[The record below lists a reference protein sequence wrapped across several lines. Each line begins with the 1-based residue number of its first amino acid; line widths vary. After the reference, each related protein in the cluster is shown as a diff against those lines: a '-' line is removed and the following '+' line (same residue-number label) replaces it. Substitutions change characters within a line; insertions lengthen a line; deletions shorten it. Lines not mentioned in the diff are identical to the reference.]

1 MGDFFLTQDAFEK
14 RCKNWTEPNDVK
26 YRMEPAHKAEGLFQN
41 ELAKCVTSWSRH
53 TVILGAFLFVSQEVQ
68 AQVAPNYYYVWCGC
82 PQGSYMNSAM
92 GIHMPRRVTNPY
104 FALEMSQSGINL
116 PQRTPAF
123 HVHKV
128 QIGARR
134 WSGRHAKYALINGK
148 LVHPNR
154 VVAQHNKVGRIMPR
168 LSTRVR
174 RGGCRQSAVTRAG
187 LVCVELDASPVWKL
201 GNQVPLGVPRTPW
214 DIRVAISRGQQIL
227 ADMRILATE
236 RRFRFIEP
244 DYVIPFSVMPKDKA
258 FVDGKL
264 WGLHNPKRKTGK
276 SKADIDAVRAWDLSI
291 GSSDVV
297 VAVIDT
303 GVRHTHQDLRNQM
316 WVNADEVPNNG
327 KDDDNDGFVDNIFGV
342 DAVNDDG
349 DPMDDNGHGTHCAGT
364 IGAEANN
371 GHPHVG
377 VAWKVRL
384 MACKSISA
392 MGTGTTSDA
401 VKCIDWAVS
410 NGAQVLSLSWGHS
423 EESKALFSALWKA
436 RNKGVVVV
444 AAAGNEGANTD
455 KSPHYPSGYEM
466 DNIIS
471 VAAIN
476 QRGRLTSWSNYGA
489 RSVDL
494 AAPGDDIYSTSAES
508 DSGYVALSGTSM
520 ACPHVSGVAALML
533 ARNPKVTPSELRVKL
548 IRAVTPATNLKGR
561 TVSGGWVNA
570 YNALTLVKQ
579 GANPL
584 SRRPF
589 RRFSR

>member
-1 MGDFFLTQDAFEK
+1 MKLA
-14 RCKNWTEPNDVK
+14 N
-26 YRMEPAHKAEGLFQN
+26 KAKGLFRN
-41 ELAKCVTSWSRH
+41 ELARH
-53 TVILGAFLFVSQEVQ
+53 ITKWFGFIIVFGESFIGLKEAH
-68 AQVAPNYYYVWCGC
+68 AQLLPNYYYVWCACHQGTYMDSVTGLQT
-82 PQGSYMNSAM
+82 PQRAVNPQFLLARSYPGAN
-92 GIHMPRRVTNPY
+92 PRRHTT
-104 FALEMSQSGINL
+104 G
-116 PQRTPAF
+116 F
-123 HVHKV
+123 HIHKV
-128 QIGARR
+128 QIGTKR
-134 WSGRHAKYALINGK
+134 WSGRHTKYALINGK

-154 VVAQHNKVGRIMPR
+154 VVAQHNKIGRIMPR
-168 LSTRVR
+168 LSTRLR

-187 LVCVELDASPVWKL
+187 LVCVELDMGPVE
-201 GNQVPLGVPRTPW
+201 PLGRQIPLIVPRTPW
-214 DIRVAISRGQQIL
+214 DIRVAASRGQQIL
-227 ADMRILATE
+227 ADIKVLAAE
-236 RRFRFIEP
+236 KRFRFIEP
-244 DYVIPFSVMPKDKA
+244 DYVIPFSLTPKDKA
-258 FVDGKL
+258 FVDEKL
-264 WGLHNPKRKTGK
+264 WGLHNPGRKKGT
-276 SKADIDAVRAWDLSI
+276 SKADVDAVRAWDI
-291 GSSDVV
+291 NTGSSDVV

-303 GVRHTHQDLRNQM
+303 GVRYTHRDLRNQM
-316 WVNADEVPNNG
+316 WVNIDELSNNG
-327 KDDDNDGFVDNIFGV
+327 KDDDNDGFVDNIYGI
-342 DAVNDDG
+342 DAVNNDG

-384 MACKSISA
+384 MACKSISS

-423 EESKALFSALWKA
+423 DESKALFSALWKA
-436 RNKGVVVV
+436 RNKGVLVV

-476 QRGRLTSWSNYGA
+476 QNGRLTSWSNYGA

-533 ARNPKVTPSELRVKL
+533 AQNPKITPSDLRSKL
-548 IRAVTPATNLKGR
+548 IRAATPATNLKGR

-570 YNALTLVKQ
+570 YNALNLVKQ
-579 GANPL
+579 DMIPL

-589 RRFSR
+589 RGSLR

>member
-1 MGDFFLTQDAFEK
+1 MK
-14 RCKNWTEPNDVK
+14 H
-26 YRMEPAHKAEGLFQN
+26 AHKAKGSFRN
-41 ELAKCVTSWSRH
+41 ELAKRVIRGGGCTI
-53 TVILGAFLFVSQEVQ
+53 ILGATLFVGQETQ
-68 AQVAPNYYYVWCGC
+68 AQSLPNYYYVWCGC
-82 PQGSYMNSAM
+82 PQGPYINPAT
-92 GIHMPRRVTNPY
+92 GIQIPRRVTNPY
-104 FALEMSQSGINL
+104 FALATPQRGINL
-116 PQRTPAF
+116 RQYTQAF
-123 HVHKV
+123 HLHKV
-128 QIGARR
+128 QIGAKR
-134 WSGRHAKYALINGK
+134 WSGRHSKYALINGK

-154 VVAQHNKVGRIMPR
+154 VVAQHKGVGRIMPR

-174 RGGCRQSAVTRAG
+174 RGGCRQSIVTRAG
-187 LVCVELDASPVWKL
+187 LVCVELDTNPPEPL
-201 GNQVPLGVPRTPW
+201 GRQTPLGVPRTPW
-214 DIRVAISRGQQIL
+214 EIRMAASRGQQIL

-236 RRFRFIEP
+236 RRFRFVEP
-244 DYVIPFSVMPKDKA
+244 DYVIPFSLTPNDKA
-258 FVDGKL
+258 FVDGDL
-264 WGLHNPKRKTGK
+264 WGLHN
-276 SKADIDAVRAWDLSI
+276 IDAVRAWNLSV

-303 GVRHTHQDLRNQM
+303 GVRYTHQDLRNQM
-316 WVNADEVPNNG
+316 WVNVDEVANNG
-327 KDDDNDGFVDNIFGV
+327 KDDDNDGFVDNIYGI

-384 MACKSISA
+384 MACKSISG

-401 VKCIDWAVS
+401 VKCIDWAVT

-423 EESKALFSALWKA
+423 DESNALFSALKKA
-436 RNKGVVVV
+436 KEKGVVVV

-455 KSPHYPSGYEM
+455 KSPHYPSGYEL

-476 QRGRLTSWSNYGA
+476 KTGRLTSWSNYGA

-520 ACPHVSGVAALML
+520 ACPHVSGIAALML
-533 ARNPKVTPSELRVKL
+533 AQNPKITPSDLRVKL

-561 TVSGGWVNA
+561 TVSGGYGNA
-570 YNALTLVKQ
+570 FNVLNNQNRGRQPPPRRRWSSHRPARVH
-579 GANPL
+579 GI
-584 SRRPF
+584 SR
-589 RRFSR
+589 

>member
-1 MGDFFLTQDAFEK
+1 MK
-14 RCKNWTEPNDVK
+14 H
-26 YRMEPAHKAEGLFQN
+26 AHKAKGSFRN
-41 ELAKCVTSWSRH
+41 ELAKRVIRWGGCTI
-53 TVILGAFLFVSQEVQ
+53 ILGATLFVGQETQ
-68 AQVAPNYYYVWCGC
+68 AQSLPNYYYVWCGC
-82 PQGSYMNSAM
+82 PQGSYINSAT
-92 GIHMPRRVTNPY
+92 GIQMPGRVTNPN
-104 FALEMSQSGINL
+104 FALATPQPGINL
-116 PQRTPAF
+116 RQHTQAF

-134 WSGRHAKYALINGK
+134 WSGRQTKYALINGK

-154 VVAQHNKVGRIMPR
+154 VVAQHNGVGRIMPR

-187 LVCVELDASPVWKL
+187 LVCVELDVNPVGPL
-201 GNQVPLGVPRTPW
+201 GRQAPLGVPRTPW
-214 DIRVAISRGQQIL
+214 EIRVATARGYQIL
-227 ADMRILATE
+227 ADIRVLAAE

-244 DYVIPFSVMPKDKA
+244 DYVIPCSVTPRDKA
-258 FVDGKL
+258 FVDGQL

-276 SKADIDAVRAWDLSI
+276 SKADIDAIRAWNLSI

-303 GVRHTHQDLRNQM
+303 GVRYTHQDLRNQM
-316 WVNADEVPNNG
+316 WVNADEVANNG
-327 KDDDNDGFVDNIFGV
+327 KDDDNDGFVDNIYGM

-384 MACKSISA
+384 MACKSISG

-401 VKCIDWAVS
+401 VKCIDWAVT

-423 EESKALFSALWKA
+423 DESNALYSALKKA
-436 RNKGVVVV
+436 REKGVVVV
-444 AAAGNEGANTD
+444 AAAGNEGTNTD
-455 KSPHYPSGYEM
+455 KSPHYPSGYEL

-476 QRGRLTSWSNYGA
+476 QNGRLTSWSNYGA

-533 ARNPKVTPSELRVKL
+533 AQNPKATPSEMRVKL
-548 IRAVTPATNLKGR
+548 IRAVTPSTNLKGR

-570 YNALTLVKQ
+570 FNALALAKQ
-579 GANPL
+579 GPGSL